1 MNNMNTM
8 HKITTVKELEKY
20 IGKLIV
26 TKIGKAQGD
35 GATHS
40 LRILTRIYC
49 PHFYDQSMQYEDKPL
64 MPYKIYGK
72 HVMRLDENG
81 KFVSSFGF
89 ERFASEFQTYTSS
102 TIYARLP
109 TTEEKHLYMEQ
120 LAKAKLRR

>member
-1 MNNMNTM
+1 MNTM
-8 HKITTVKELEKY
+8 HKITTVEELEKY

-40 LRILTRIYC
+40 LRILTKIYYC
-49 PHFYDQSMQYEDKPL
+49 PHLYDTNYEDKPL

-72 HVMRLDENG
+72 HVIRLDENG

-89 ERFASEFQTYTSS
+89 KRFASEFQTYTSS

>member
-1 MNNMNTM
+1 M
-8 HKITTVKELEKY
+8 HEITTVEELEKY

-26 TKIGKAQGD
+26 TEIGKAQGD

-40 LRILTRIYC
+40 LRILTKIIC
-49 PHFYDQSMQYEDKPL
+49 PHFYDQSMNYGDKPL
-64 MPYKIYGK
+64 MPLKIYGK

-81 KFVSSFGF
+81 KFASSFGF
-89 ERFASEFQTYTSS
+89 KRFASESQTYTSS

-120 LAKAKLRR
+120 LAKAKLRK